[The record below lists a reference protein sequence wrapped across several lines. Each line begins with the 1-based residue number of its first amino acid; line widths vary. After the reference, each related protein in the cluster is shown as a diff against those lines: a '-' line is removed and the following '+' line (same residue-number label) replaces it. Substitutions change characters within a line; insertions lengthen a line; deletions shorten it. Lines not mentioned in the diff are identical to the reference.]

1 MALLGESRISSST
14 LVRLNGA
21 MFSQA
26 RKTQRCP
33 ATPRLD
39 GKRVLITGAT
49 NGIGLEMAKGVVAR
63 GADVILPC
71 RNPEKGARVLA
82 QLRAQAGEKARIDLV
97 PMDLTDLDSVRA
109 AAQQIAGGG
118 AAIDVLIENAG
129 VMERRYALTPQ
140 GHEVTF
146 GINVLGHFLLRQIL
160 LERGLLPHAR
170 VIAITGDIYVLQTQC
185 TPDYVWSGSLGG
197 LKAYCRSKLGNLW
210 IAAELQKRHPELT
223 VFVVH
228 PGAIDTDLGGKA
240 RGINA
245 WFKRTFMI
253 DADLGAQTAL
263 ICATQDGLQ
272 KGAYYHNAYG
282 LMHLPASDAALNAAA
297 AAELWSTCER
307 LAAA

>member
-1 MALLGESRISSST
+1 MAIFEESTAPRNS
-14 LVRLNGA
+14 LARLNGA
-21 MFSQA
+21 MVGQG
-26 RKTQRCP
+26 RKTKRCP

-49 NGIGLEMAKGVVAR
+49 NGIGLEMARGLLAR

-71 RNPEKGARVLA
+71 RNPEKGTRVLDL
-82 QLRAQAGEKARIDLV
+82 LRSHAGEKARIDLV
-97 PMDLTDLDSVRA
+97 AMDLADLGSVRTA
-109 AAQQIAGGG
+109 ARQIADRG
-118 AAIDVLIENAG
+118 APIEVLIENAG

-146 GINVLGHFLLRQIL
+146 GVNVLGHFVLRQIL
-160 LERGLLPHAR
+160 LECGLLPQAR
-170 VIAITGDIYVLQTQC
+170 VIVITGDIYVLQTQC

-210 IAAELQKRHPELT
+210 IAAELQNRHPELT

-253 DADLGAQTAL
+253 DAELGAQTAL

-282 LMHLPASDAALNAAA
+282 LMHLPEGDAARDAAA
-297 AAELWSTCER
+297 AAQLWSTCER
-307 LAAA
+307 LAG